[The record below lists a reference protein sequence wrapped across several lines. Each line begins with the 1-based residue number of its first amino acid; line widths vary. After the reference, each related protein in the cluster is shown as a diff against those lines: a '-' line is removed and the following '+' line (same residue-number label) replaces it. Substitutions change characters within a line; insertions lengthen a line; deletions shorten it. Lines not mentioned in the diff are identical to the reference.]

1 MIFQPLKL
9 ESFFW
14 HLSNFSFSVVLPLVS
29 SSSGGRYRPTWRPR
43 REALNIDSIFT
54 RPRGSPLGYRTVP
67 GPSSHLEPA
76 QDSVSSVGA
85 AHPVLP
91 GSLDGDGRRLAESEA
106 VLRPIGQQ
114 GPLTSGRTMGPP
126 APLPP
131 RGADHQPRL
140 IQRMESGYE
149 SSERNSSSP
158 DRWVGGATPRVC
170 WS

>member
-1 MIFQPLKL
+1 MT
-9 ESFFW
+9 SFEKTVEVLFF
-14 HLSNFSFSVVLPLVS
+14 LSVLLSLVC

-54 RPRGSPLGYRTVP
+54 RPRGSSLGYSTVP

-76 QDSVSSVGA
+76 QDSASLGGA
-85 AHPVLP
+85 APSTL
-91 GSLDGDGRRLAESEA
+91 SQSQDGDGRRSAESA
-106 VLRPIGQQ
+106 GLLGPVGQLKH
-114 GPLTSGRTMGPP
+114 LTGGRTMGPP

-131 RGADHQPRL
+131 RGAEHQPRL

-158 DRWVGGATPRVC
+158 DRWVGGATV
-170 WS
+170 WQS